1 MDILTLQKNIESLTA
16 LEQSLFLHLLK
27 QLAELPPDKQ
37 ISTKRLN
44 NDIDITYNG
53 TTFVIQIRNITFN
66 ISKRDIKLLAN
77 GLDTYIH
84 ALVAAKLQERHS
96 NDIDLNINVP
106 PAKDTISIANEI
118 DTRAYEQ
125 KLNEELAALNEAR
138 LNDKPQVRIDVNKT
152 VKDIMLKPCTEYE
165 FLPLWVILNVTNY
178 LVTHG
183 LIRISALR
191 AQIQK
196 LYDMIV
202 EHDDTTDET
211 ITHLKLKIKAVFKT
225 ILDDSNIPEF
235 NSTLA
240 EVIND
245 EDIIKKIEQLNVDYS
260 EELATEIKQQLINL
274 KQKE

>member
-1 MDILTLQKNIESLTA
+1 MDILTLQKNLESLTA

-27 QLAELPPDKQ
+27 QLAELSSDKH

-44 NDIDITYNG
+44 DDIVITYNG
-53 TTFVIQIRNITFN
+53 TTFVIQIRNVTFN
-66 ISKRDIKLLAN
+66 IYKRDIKLLAN

-96 NDIDLNINVP
+96 SDIDLNIDIP

-138 LNDKPQVRIDVNKT
+138 LNDKPQVRIDLNKT
-152 VKDIMLKPCTEYE
+152 IKEIMLKPCTEYD
-165 FLPLWVILNVTNY
+165 FLPLWVILKITQY

-191 AQIQK
+191 VQIQK

-202 EHDDTTDET
+202 EHDDITDEA
-211 ITHLKLKIKAVFKT
+211 THLKLKIKAVFKT
-225 ILDDSNIPEF
+225 IPDDSDIPEF
-235 NSTLA
+235 NNTLA
-240 EVIND
+240 QVINN
-245 EDIIKKIEQLNVDYS
+245 EDIIKKLEQLNTEYL
-260 EELATEIKQQLINL
+260 EELATEVKQQLLQL